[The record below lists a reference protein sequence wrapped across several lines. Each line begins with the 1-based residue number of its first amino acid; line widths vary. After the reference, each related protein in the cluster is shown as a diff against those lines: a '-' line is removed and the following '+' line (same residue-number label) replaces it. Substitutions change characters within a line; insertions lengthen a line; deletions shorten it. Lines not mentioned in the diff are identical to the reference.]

1 MPMVYASK
9 KIWNQFLDLHSYLSI
24 LEILYEQ
31 ICNCCVNTVHCRNQY
46 YFKKRCSTI
55 VYYLTFLEV
64 LGCLS
69 LSIALWDI
77 PWVDFKAAYYE
88 EVGIAATDHIKR
100 AGHVLSVDTAGVQ
113 VPHYIHCLPSL
124 PQKEQAWHLHV
135 SMRTPCSGWACIRQT
150 PAFLPSYQR
159 ASLRQCAPQRCPV
172 LVLTVVLDNQKGVV
186 RVFSQLRKVAPG

>member
-1 MPMVYASK
+1 M
-9 KIWNQFLDLHSYLSI
+9 
-24 LEILYEQ
+24 
-31 ICNCCVNTVHCRNQY
+31 
-46 YFKKRCSTI
+46 I

-113 VPHYIHCLPSL
+113 VPRYISAFHPYHRRSRPGIFMCLS
-124 PQKEQAWHLHV
+124 EH
-135 SMRTPCSGWACIRQT
+135 
-150 PAFLPSYQR
+150 R
-159 ASLRQCAPQRCPV
+159 AV
-172 LVLTVVLDNQKGVV
+172 DELV
-186 RVFSQLRKVAPG
+186 

>member
-1 MPMVYASK
+1 M
-9 KIWNQFLDLHSYLSI
+9 
-24 LEILYEQ
+24 
-31 ICNCCVNTVHCRNQY
+31 
-46 YFKKRCSTI
+46 

-77 PWVDFKAAYYE
+77 PWVDFKAEYYE
-88 EVGIAATDHIKR
+88 EIGIAATDHIKR

-113 VPHYIHCLPSL
+113 VPHYIYCLPSL

-172 LVLTVVLDNQKGVV
+172 LVLTVVLDNHKGVV
-186 RVFSQLRKVAPG
+186 CIFSQLRSGTRLELTLEYISALKAGSRKLSLSWLRYLFFCMVHS

>member
-1 MPMVYASK
+1 MVYASK
-9 KIWNQFLDLHSYLSI
+9 KFWKQFLDLHSYLSI

-46 YFKKRCSTI
+46 YFKKKRCSPTI

-113 VPHYIHCLPSL
+113 VPHYIYCLPSL
-124 PQKEQAWHLHV
+124 ATEGAGLASSCVYAHTVQWMSLYKTNPSLLAIV
-135 SMRTPCSGWACIRQT
+135 S
-150 PAFLPSYQR
+150 
-159 ASLRQCAPQRCPV
+159 
-172 LVLTVVLDNQKGVV
+172 KGVLATV
-186 RVFSQLRKVAPG
+186 RTSAMSCSCANGCTW